1 MEKIFMV
8 DLKEVTYVSIG
19 ELGQLQFDS
28 KNKQLKEAMPLRRLL
43 TVDFLVKVLKQR
55 ELA

>member
-8 DLKEVTYVSIG
+8 GLKEVTYVSIG